1 MKESIVFDK
10 SKGFALRII
19 ALYKYLC
26 DEKKEFILSKQL
38 LRSGTSIGANIAE
51 ASCAYSSKEFLAKM
65 YIAFKECAET
75 AYWLELLYKAQ
86 YYFKGK
92 YVKVDDVPTLI
103 DDEKANVIEFYLIQN
118 GYVDMKRK
126 VTDKYR
132 QDVKNGTVAE
142 LPEELKPMTDGIPTM
157 QGSSWTRRWAGAAS
171 ARAPSCGKRPS

>member
-10 SKGFALRII
+10 SKSFALRII

-26 DEKKEFILSKQL
+26 DEKREFVLSKQL

-86 YYFKGK
+86 YLNQ
-92 YVKVDDVPTLI
+92 P
-103 DDEKANVIEFYLIQN
+103 EFDSINTDCTELQKILSSITKT
-118 GYVDMKRK
+118 MK
-126 VTDKYR
+126 T
-132 QDVKNGTVAE
+132 N
-142 LPEELKPMTDGIPTM
+142 
-157 QGSSWTRRWAGAAS
+157 S
-171 ARAPSCGKRPS
+171 